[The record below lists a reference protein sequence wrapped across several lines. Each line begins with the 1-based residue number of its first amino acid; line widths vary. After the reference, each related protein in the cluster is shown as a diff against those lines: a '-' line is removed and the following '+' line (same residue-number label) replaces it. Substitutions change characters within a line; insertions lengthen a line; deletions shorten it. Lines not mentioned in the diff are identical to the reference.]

1 MCWGAAG
8 RGGVL
13 GGCGV
18 RTVGGAGGWRGCSR
32 GTFLQGPPPVG
43 AAAAVVSNT
52 DHAVLFFNFFFFKR
66 LLPAACGAERESG
79 GVRAGFR
86 RRGRR
91 VAAAEG
97 VWRSF
102 VLFVFLAKVIPISVN
117 PPAG

>member
-1 MCWGAAG
+1 MLGGGGTGVSGGLRG
-8 RGGVL
+8 RNGGRSGGVT
-13 GGCGV
+13 GV
-18 RTVGGAGGWRGCSR
+18 QQRDV
-32 GTFLQGPPPVG
+32 LQGPPPVG

-52 DHAVLFFNFFFFKR
+52 DHAVLFFIFIFFKR

-79 GVRAGFR
+79 GVRAGFQ

-91 VAAAEG
+91 AAAAEG